1 MGTILH
7 WHDENNSALL
17 NKVKNI
23 TPALAIKFSGI
34 GVSTYWDL
42 LLHIPIRYEDL
53 TKVYSITDVK
63 VGSVAQVEGEILSAK
78 VVNKRSKQLQI
89 QITDGNE
96 IITLI
101 FFHFYPNYA
110 SQYQVGKKIRAFGEV
125 KAGFGIAKS
134 IIHPKI
140 QSVTHA
146 PNLSNTFTPV
156 YGTTNGLK
164 QNQIVKL
171 VEEALLLLDKIDILP
186 DNLIANLPR
195 TSKALLT
202 LHKLTPKEFN
212 TEAHNHA
219 LTRLKIDELIA
230 QQLILYKAYELKHKN
245 ESTVL
250 KPRAKYTRML
260 LDSLPYKLTP
270 EQTKVLGEIYADIAK
285 PTQMNR
291 LLQGDVGS
299 GKTIVATMAMLV
311 AVENGYQAAI
321 MAPTEI
327 LAQQHYIKTKQL
339 LHKIGIEIVWLSGS
353 LTPKQKKTV
362 YSDIKTGV
370 AKIIIGT
377 HAIFQKDVE
386 FNNLAL
392 IAVDEQHRFGVEQ
405 RLALQAKG
413 INPHQLMMSATPIPR
428 TLAMSYYAD
437 LDISTIDK
445 LPPGRTPIKTLLINS
460 GRRHEVIKF
469 IHEMCGK
476 NSQVYW
482 VCPLIEESE
491 NLDLQNAL
499 NTFNE
504 LQDSL
509 REYRVGLVHGKLK
522 PTEKASVM
530 KEFSEG
536 KIHVLVATTVIE
548 VGVDVPNASIM
559 VIEHS
564 ERMGLSQLHQ
574 LRGRVGRGS
583 VDSQCILLY
592 QAPLGEIAKRR
603 LKVIYENNDG
613 FVIANEDLAIRGPGE
628 LLGQK
633 QSGLPGLRFANLDTD
648 LPLLKKARE
657 LAKIIAIKYP
667 DISKEFI
674 RLWFNSSQHFLKV

>member
-1 MGTILH
+1 MNL
-7 WHDENNSALL
+7 ENTSGLL
-17 NKVKNI
+17 DKIKNT
-23 TPALAIKFSGI
+23 TPALAEKLTGI
-34 GVSTYWDL
+34 NINSYWDL

-53 TKVYSITDVK
+53 TKVYSISEVK
-63 VGSVAQVEGEILSAK
+63 VGSVVQIEGEILSAA
-78 VVNKRSKQLQI
+78 VINKRTKQLQV

-96 IITLI
+96 IITLL

-110 SQYQVGKKIRAFGEV
+110 SQYTVGKKIRAFGEV
-125 KAGFGIAKS
+125 KSGFGGSKS
-134 IIHPKI
+134 IIQPKI
-140 QSVTHA
+140 QSVNA
-146 PNLSNTFTPV
+146 SPDLSNTFSPV
-156 YGTTNGLK
+156 YSTTNGLK

-171 VEEALLLLDKIDILP
+171 VEEALLLLPKLDILP
-186 DNLIANLPR
+186 GNLIKDLPK
-195 TSKALLT
+195 TSQAILT
-202 LHKLTPKEFN
+202 LHKLTPNEFN
-212 TEAHNHA
+212 TEAHNLA
-219 LTRLKIDELIA
+219 LMRLKMDELIA

-245 ESTVL
+245 QSTIL
-250 KPRAKYTRML
+250 KPRATYTKLL

-327 LAQQHYIKTKQL
+327 LAEQHYLKTKQL
-339 LHKIGIEIVWLSGS
+339 LEKFDIKIVWLSGS
-353 LTPKQKKTV
+353 LTTKQKKTV
-362 YSDIKTGV
+362 YNDIKTGV
-370 AKIIIGT
+370 AQIIIGT

-405 RLALQAKG
+405 RLLLQAKG

-445 LPPGRTPIKTLLINS
+445 LPPGRTPIKTVLINS

-469 IHEMCGK
+469 ISEMCSK

-504 LQDSL
+504 LQGSL
-509 REYRVGLVHGKLK
+509 NGYRVGLIHGKLK
-522 PTEKASVM
+522 PTEKAIVM

-536 KIHVLVATTVIE
+536 RIQVLVATTVIE

-592 QAPLGEIAKRR
+592 QAPLGEVAKRR
-603 LKVIYENNDG
+603 LKAIYENNDG

-633 QSGLPGLRFANLDTD
+633 QSGLPALRFANLDTD
-648 LPLLKKARE
+648 LPLLKEAKEIAKNIATKHPEIARE
-657 LAKIIAIKYP
+657 
-667 DISKEFI
+667 FMG
-674 RLWFNSSQHFLKV
+674 LWFNNSQHFLKV

>member
-1 MGTILH
+1 MNL
-7 WHDENNSALL
+7 ENKFGLL
-17 NKVKNI
+17 DKIQNI
-23 TPALAIKFSGI
+23 TPALATKLSTIGI
-34 GVSTYWDL
+34 NTYWDL

-53 TKVYSITDVK
+53 TKVYNITDVK
-63 VGSVAQVEGEILSAK
+63 IGSVAQIEGEILSAA
-78 VVNKRSKQLQI
+78 VINKRTKQLQV

-125 KAGFGIAKS
+125 KAGFGMMGKS
-134 IIHPKI
+134 IIHPKV
-140 QSVTHA
+140 QSVTYT
-146 PNLSNTFTPV
+146 PNLSNTFSPI

-171 VEEALLLLDKIDILP
+171 VEEGFLLLDKMDTLP
-186 DNLIANLPR
+186 DNLITNLPK

-212 TEAHNHA
+212 TEAHNKA
-219 LTRLKIDELIA
+219 LTRLKMDELIA

-250 KPRAKYTRML
+250 KPRATYTRML

-339 LHKIGIEIVWLSGS
+339 LQAIGIEVVWLSGS
-353 LTPKQKKTV
+353 LTAKQKKTV
-362 YSDIKTGV
+362 YNEIKTGV

-405 RLALQAKG
+405 RLSLQAKG

-445 LPPGRTPIKTLLINS
+445 LPPGRTPIKTVLINS
-460 GRRHEVIKF
+460 GRRFEVIKF
-469 IHEMCGK
+469 IHEMCSK
-476 NSQVYW
+476 NSQIYW

-509 REYRVGLVHGKLK
+509 KEY
-522 PTEKASVM
+522 
-530 KEFSEG
+530 
-536 KIHVLVATTVIE
+536 TVIE

-592 QAPLGEIAKRR
+592 QTPLGEVAKRR

-633 QSGLPGLRFANLDTD
+633 QSGLPELRFANLDTD
-648 LPLLKKARE
+648 LPLLKDAKE
-657 LAKIIAIKYP
+657 LAKIIATKYP
-667 DISKEFI
+667 DIAKEFI
-674 RLWFNSSQHFLKV
+674 SLWFNNNQHFLMV

>member
-1 MGTILH
+1 MQQLLQTI
-7 WHDENNSALL
+7 
-17 NKVKNI
+17 KNI
-23 TPALAIKFSGI
+23 TPALKDKLSGLGI
-34 GVSTYWDL
+34 NTYWDL

-53 TKVYSITDVK
+53 TKVYKITEVQIGSDVLI
-63 VGSVAQVEGEILSAK
+63 EGEILSAN
-78 VVNKRSKQLQI
+78 VINKRTKQLQV
-89 QITDGNE
+89 QISDGSE

-110 SQYQVGKKIRAFGEV
+110 VQYKVGKRIRAYGEV
-125 KAGFGIAKS
+125 KAGFGGGKS

-140 QSVTHA
+140 QSVTNA
-146 PNLSNTFTPV
+146 PDLSNTFSPV
-156 YGTTNGLK
+156 YGTTNGLS
-164 QNQIVKL
+164 QAQIIKL
-171 VEEALLLLDKIDILP
+171 VEDALLLINEVDVLP
-186 DNLIANLPR
+186 DNIIPNLPK
-195 TSKALLT
+195 TSQALLT

-212 TEAHNHA
+212 TDAHNAA
-219 LTRLKIDELIA
+219 LTRLKMDELIS
-230 QQLILYKAYELKHKN
+230 QQLILYRAYELKHKN
-245 ESTVL
+245 SSTML
-250 KPRAKYTRML
+250 KPRATFTRQL

-285 PTQMNR
+285 PSQMNR

-311 AVENGYQAAI
+311 AVENGYQACI

-327 LAQQHYIKTKQL
+327 LAEQHYLKTVKL
-339 LHKIGIEIVWLSGS
+339 LSGINVKVVWLSGS
-353 LTPKQKKTV
+353 LNKSEKKSV
-362 YSDIKTGV
+362 YNEIKTGI
-370 AKIIIGT
+370 AQIIIGT

-386 FNNLAL
+386 FKNLAL
-392 IAVDEQHRFGVEQ
+392 IVVDEQHRFGVEQ
-405 RLALQAKG
+405 RLLLQAKG

-445 LPPGRTPIKTLLINS
+445 LPPGRTPVKTVLINS

-469 IHEMCGK
+469 IADTCSTGA
-476 NSQVYW
+476 QVYW

-491 NLDLQNAL
+491 KLDLQNAI
-499 NTFNE
+499 NTYNE

-509 REYRVGLVHGKLK
+509 QEFKVGLVHGKM
-522 PTEKASVM
+522 KAVDKGLVM
-530 KEFSEG
+530 RDFSDG
-536 KIHVLVATTVIE
+536 KTQILVATTVIE

-583 VDSQCILLY
+583 IDSQCILLY
-592 QAPLGEIAKRR
+592 QNPLGEVAKRR
-603 LKVIYENNDG
+603 LKVIFENNDG

-628 LLGQK
+628 LLGQR
-633 QSGLPGLRFANLDTD
+633 QSGLPALKFANLDTD
-648 LPLLKKARE
+648 LPLLKTARE
-657 LAKIIAIKYP
+657 LAKIIANDYP
-667 DISKEFI
+667 EAAKQYIG
-674 RLWFNSSQHFLKV
+674 LWFNASQHFLLV

>member
-1 MGTILH
+1 MNL
-7 WHDENNSALL
+7 ENKSGLL
-17 NKVKNI
+17 NKIKNI
-23 TPALAIKFSGI
+23 TPQLEEKLSGI
-34 GVSTYWDL
+34 GISTYWDL

-53 TKVYSITDVK
+53 TKVYSIRDVK
-63 VGSVAQVEGEILSAK
+63 VGSVIQIEGEILSAT
-78 VVNKRSKQLQI
+78 VINKRTKQLQV

-125 KAGFGIAKS
+125 KSGFGGGKS

-140 QSVTHA
+140 QSVTTT
-146 PNLSNTFTPV
+146 PDLSNTFSPV

-164 QNQIVKL
+164 QKQIVKL
-171 VEEALLLLDKIDILP
+171 VEEALLLLDNVDILP
-186 DNLIANLPR
+186 DNLFKELPK
-195 TSKALLT
+195 TSKAILT
-202 LHKLTPKEFN
+202 LHKLTPREFN
-212 TEAHNHA
+212 TEAHNLA
-219 LTRLKIDELIA
+219 CTRLKMDELIA

-245 ESTVL
+245 QSTIL
-250 KPRAKYTRML
+250 KPRALYTKL
-260 LDSLPYKLTP
+260 LLNSLPYKLTL

-327 LAQQHYIKTKQL
+327 LAEQHYLKMNEL
-339 LHKIGIEIVWLSGS
+339 LEKLNIEIVWLSGS

-362 YSDIKTGV
+362 YNDIKTGV

-405 RLALQAKG
+405 RLSLQAKG

-445 LPPGRTPIKTLLINS
+445 LPPGRTPVKTVLINS

-469 IHEMCGK
+469 IYEMCSK

-491 NLDLQNAL
+491 NIDLQNAL

-509 REYRVGLVHGKLK
+509 SGFRVGLVHGKLK
-522 PTEKASVM
+522 PSEKTSVM
-530 KEFSEG
+530 KDFSEG
-536 KIHVLVATTVIE
+536 KIQILAATTVIE

-583 VDSQCILLY
+583 VNSQCILLY
-592 QAPLGEIAKRR
+592 QTPLGEIAKRR
-603 LKVIYENNDG
+603 LKVIFENNDG

-633 QSGLPGLRFANLDTD
+633 QSGLPALRFANLDTD
-648 LPLLKKARE
+648 LPLLKEARE
-657 LAKIIAIKYP
+657 IAKTIATKYP

-674 RLWFNSSQHFLKV
+674 GLWFNNSQHFLMV

>member
-1 MGTILH
+1 MCSGDFED
-7 WHDENNSALL
+7 WKSGLL
-17 NKVKNI
+17 DKIKNI
-23 TPALAIKFSGI
+23 TPTLATKLSAIGI
-34 GVSTYWDL
+34 NTYWDL

-53 TKVYSITDVK
+53 TKVYNITDVK
-63 VGSVAQVEGEILSAK
+63 VGAVAQIEGEIVCAT
-78 VVNKRSKQLQI
+78 VVNKRTKQLQV

-101 FFHFYPNYA
+101 FFHFYPNYV

-125 KAGFGIAKS
+125 KAGFGTSKS
-134 IIHPKI
+134 IIHPKV
-140 QSVTHA
+140 QSVNYT
-146 PNLSNTFTPV
+146 PNLSNTFSSI

-164 QNQIVKL
+164 QNQIVKII
-171 VEEALLLLDKIDILP
+171 EEALLLLDQIDILP
-186 DNLIANLPR
+186 NNLIANLPKMS
-195 TSKALLT
+195 TALLT
-202 LHKLTPKEFN
+202 LHKLTPKQFN
-212 TEAHNHA
+212 TEAHNEA
-219 LTRLKIDELIA
+219 LTRLKMDELIA
-230 QQLILYKAYELKHKN
+230 QQLILYKAYELKHNN

-250 KPRAKYTRML
+250 KPRATYTRML
-260 LDSLPYKLTP
+260 LDSLPYKLTH

-339 LHKIGIEIVWLSGS
+339 LHKIDIEVVWLSGS
-353 LTPKQKKTV
+353 LTSKQKKTV
-362 YSDIKTGV
+362 YNDIKTGV

-392 IAVDEQHRFGVEQ
+392 ITVDEQHRFGVEQ

-413 INPHQLMMSATPIPR
+413 MNPHQLMMSATPIPR

-445 LPPGRTPIKTLLINS
+445 LPPGRTPIKTILINS
-460 GRRHEVIKF
+460 GRRFEVIKF
-469 IHEMCGK
+469 VAEMCSK

-491 NLDLQNAL
+491 NLDLQNAI

-509 REYRVGLVHGKLK
+509 NGFRVGLVHGKLK

-536 KIHVLVATTVIE
+536 KIQVLVATTVIE

-613 FVIANEDLAIRGPGE
+613 FIIANEDLAIRGPGE

-633 QSGLPGLRFANLDTD
+633 QSGLPALRFANLDTD
-648 LPLLKKARE
+648 LALLKEAKE
-657 LAKIIAIKYP
+657 LAKKISIKYP
-667 DISKEFI
+667 DIATKFI
-674 RLWFNSSQHFLKV
+674 SLWFNSSEHFLKV